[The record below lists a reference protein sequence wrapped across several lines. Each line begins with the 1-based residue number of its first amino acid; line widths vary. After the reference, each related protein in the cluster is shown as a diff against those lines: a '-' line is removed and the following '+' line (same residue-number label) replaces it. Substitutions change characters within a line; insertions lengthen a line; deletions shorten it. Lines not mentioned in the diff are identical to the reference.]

1 MEYVA
6 KARFIRLSPYKLRP
20 IADVIRGKN
29 VQFALN
35 WLATCALK
43 KAEPIQKIVQ
53 SAAANAKDQGSVEAD
68 QLIIKEICID
78 QGPII
83 RYFKPG
89 AMGRANIQRKRLSHM
104 KVTVESLA
112 PEKKKTKKKAT
123 KANKEE

>member
-1 MEYVA
+1 MQEEKKYVA
-6 KARFIRLSPYKLRP
+6 IARYIRISPYKLRP

-29 VQFALN
+29 VQYALN

-43 KAEPIQKIVQ
+43 KVEPIHKVLK
-53 SAAANAKDQGSVEAD
+53 SAAANALQLGKVEAA
-68 QLIIKEICID
+68 QLTVKEIRID

-104 KVTVESLA
+104 SVIVE
-112 PEKKKTKKKAT
+112 PV
-123 KANKEE
+123 ANKKEA